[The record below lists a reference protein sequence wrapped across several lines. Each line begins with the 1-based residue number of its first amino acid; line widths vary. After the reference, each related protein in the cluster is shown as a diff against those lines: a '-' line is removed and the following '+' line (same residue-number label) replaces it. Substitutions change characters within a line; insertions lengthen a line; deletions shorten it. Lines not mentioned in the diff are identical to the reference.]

1 MKFEEIQ
8 YQWTLDCVMDET
20 ELSQESIKIP
30 QLHNKYLIYY
40 SNEKLKF
47 KEIKYL
53 FAGLI
58 KRKRDY
64 YSGRMTAEELEAAD
78 WEPFQ
83 YKLLKADVQE
93 YIDADDNVIESK
105 KFLTTNGPSKIFKF
119 CSSIKLL
126 NFISLIIFQFFKG
139 NHCPHLFNYFGVTLF
154 NPFIYKSG
162 YSFTGWISIIMS

>member
-8 YQWTLDCVMDET
+8 IAWTRDCEMDET
-20 ELSQESIKIP
+20 ELSRESIKIP
-30 QLHNKYLIYY
+30 QLHNKYLIFY

-58 KRKRDY
+58 RRKRDY
-64 YSGRMTAEELEAAD
+64 YSGRMTAEELEMAD

-83 YKLLKADVQE
+83 LKLLKADVQE

-105 KFLTTNGPSKIFKF
+105 KLLALQEEKVNYLESIVKSLTTRGYL
-119 CSSIKLL
+119 IK
-126 NFISLIIFQFFKG
+126 NAIDWKR
-139 NHCPHLFNYFGVTLF
+139 
-154 NPFIYKSG
+154 
-162 YSFTGWISIIMS
+162 FTEGH

>member
-1 MKFEEIQ
+1 MKFEDIQ

-30 QLHNKYLIYY
+30 QLHNKYLIFY

-105 KFLTTNGPSKIFKF
+105 KLLALQEEKVNYLESIVKSLTTRGYL
-119 CSSIKLL
+119 IK
-126 NFISLIIFQFFKG
+126 NAIDWKR
-139 NHCPHLFNYFGVTLF
+139 
-154 NPFIYKSG
+154 
-162 YSFTGWISIIMS
+162 FTEGH

>member
-8 YQWTLDCVMDET
+8 IAWTRDCEMDET
-20 ELSQESIKIP
+20 ELSHESIKIP
-30 QLHNKYLIYY
+30 QLHNKYLILY

-58 KRKRDY
+58 RRKRDY
-64 YSGRMTAEELEAAD
+64 YSGRMTAKELEMAD

-83 YKLLKADVQE
+83 LKLLKADVQE

-105 KFLTTNGPSKIFKF
+105 KLLALQEEKVNYLESIVKSLTTRGYL
-119 CSSIKLL
+119 IK
-126 NFISLIIFQFFKG
+126 NAIDWKR
-139 NHCPHLFNYFGVTLF
+139 
-154 NPFIYKSG
+154 
-162 YSFTGWISIIMS
+162 FTEGH

>member
-8 YQWTLDCVMDET
+8 IAWTRDCEMDET
-20 ELSQESIKIP
+20 ELSHESIKIP
-30 QLHNKYLIYY
+30 QLHNKYLIFY

-78 WEPFQ
+78 WDPFQ

-105 KFLTTNGPSKIFKF
+105 KLLALQEEKVNYLESIVKSLTTRGYL
-119 CSSIKLL
+119 IK
-126 NFISLIIFQFFKG
+126 NAIDWKR
-139 NHCPHLFNYFGVTLF
+139 
-154 NPFIYKSG
+154 
-162 YSFTGWISIIMS
+162 FTEGH

>member
-8 YQWTLDCVMDET
+8 KAWTCDCEMDET
-20 ELSQESIKIP
+20 ELSHESIKIP
-30 QLHNKYLIYY
+30 QLHNKYLIFY

-64 YSGRMTAEELEAAD
+64 YSGRMTPEELEMAD

-105 KFLTTNGPSKIFKF
+105 KLLALQEEKVNYLESIVKSLTTRGYLIKNAIDWKKF
-119 CSSIKLL
+119 TE
-126 NFISLIIFQFFKG
+126 G
-139 NHCPHLFNYFGVTLF
+139 H
-154 NPFIYKSG
+154 
-162 YSFTGWISIIMS
+162 

>member
-8 YQWTLDCVMDET
+8 KLWTSDCNIDET
-20 ELSQESIKIP
+20 ELAQESVKIP
-30 QLHNKYLIYY
+30 QLHNKYLILY

-47 KEIKYL
+47 KEIKFL

-64 YSGRMTAEELEAAD
+64 YSGRMTAEELEAVD

-93 YIDADDNVIESK
+93 YIDADENVIESK
-105 KFLTTNGPSKIFKF
+105 KLLALQEEKVNYLESVVKGLSTRGYL
-119 CSSIKLL
+119 IK
-126 NFISLIIFQFFKG
+126 NAIDWKR
-139 NHCPHLFNYFGVTLF
+139 
-154 NPFIYKSG
+154 
-162 YSFTGWISIIMS
+162 FTEGH

>member
-8 YQWTLDCVMDET
+8 KEWTHDCPIDET
-20 ELSQESIKIP
+20 ELAQESVKIP
-30 QLHNKYLIYY
+30 QLHNKYLIFY

-47 KEIKYL
+47 KEIKFL

-93 YIDADDNVIESK
+93 YIDADENVIESK
-105 KFLTTNGPSKIFKF
+105 KLLALQEEKVDYLEAIVRGLSNRGYL
-119 CSSIKLL
+119 IK
-126 NFISLIIFQFFKG
+126 NAIDWKR
-139 NHCPHLFNYFGVTLF
+139 
-154 NPFIYKSG
+154 
-162 YSFTGWISIIMS
+162 FTEGH

>member
-8 YQWTLDCVMDET
+8 KLWTSDCNIDET
-20 ELSQESIKIP
+20 ELAQESVKIP
-30 QLHNKYLIYY
+30 QLHNKYLILY

-53 FAGLI
+53 FAGLVR
-58 KRKRDY
+58 RKRDY
-64 YSGRMTAEELEAAD
+64 YSGRMTVEELEAAD

-105 KFLTTNGPSKIFKF
+105 KLLALQEEKVNYLESIVKSLTTRGYL
-119 CSSIKLL
+119 IK
-126 NFISLIIFQFFKG
+126 NAIDWKR
-139 NHCPHLFNYFGVTLF
+139 
-154 NPFIYKSG
+154 
-162 YSFTGWISIIMS
+162 FTEGH

>member
-8 YQWTLDCVMDET
+8 YQWTIDCVMDET

-30 QLHNKYLIYY
+30 QLHNKYLIFY

-58 KRKRDY
+58 RRKRDY

-105 KFLTTNGPSKIFKF
+105 KLLALQEEKINYLESIVKSLTTRGYL
-119 CSSIKLL
+119 IK
-126 NFISLIIFQFFKG
+126 NAIDWKR
-139 NHCPHLFNYFGVTLF
+139 
-154 NPFIYKSG
+154 
-162 YSFTGWISIIMS
+162 FTEGH

>member
-30 QLHNKYLIYY
+30 QLHNKYLIFY
-40 SNEKLKF
+40 SNEKLKY

-53 FAGLI
+53 FAGLV

-105 KFLTTNGPSKIFKF
+105 KLLALQEEKVNYLESIVKSLTTRGYLIKNAIDWKKF
-119 CSSIKLL
+119 TE
-126 NFISLIIFQFFKG
+126 G
-139 NHCPHLFNYFGVTLF
+139 H
-154 NPFIYKSG
+154 
-162 YSFTGWISIIMS
+162 